1 MTTANAFSTSAD
13 SDATIDQHLEQNLS
27 PGSKQTSV
35 DPKIYDQPTLCLLTS
50 FGQMPMEQL
59 PETINHKLS
68 IQDININNNNK
79 HKQEQHSS
87 DEAEQ
92 EQVVAA
98 LHWSAAAQANLQ
110 DEMNTGN
117 SSNNTNDSD
126 SDSDLS
132 GNNNDIYSNSNND
145 NGTFIDGNDYCFCWK
160 NCWMQDCCHVNWFG
174 FFSSF

>member
-68 IQDININNNNK
+68 IQDVNNNNNNNNNNK

-87 DEAEQ
+87 DEADQ
-92 EQVVAA
+92 EQVAA
-98 LHWSAAAQANLQ
+98 TLH
-110 DEMNTGN
+110 
-117 SSNNTNDSD
+117 
-126 SDSDLS
+126 
-132 GNNNDIYSNSNND
+132 
-145 NGTFIDGNDYCFCWK
+145 
-160 NCWMQDCCHVNWFG
+160 
-174 FFSSF
+174 